1 MKGIGKGDIA
11 TGAMDSQY
19 RPNCHFKIPSPAEVL
34 KPYANSELPR
44 NQKFPPNYR
53 DFLIFCAFVDFCAGI
68 PLPRLVIDTAPD
80 FATGFTPK
88 SQISPG
94 GELRMGAF

>member
-53 DFLIFCAFVDFCAGI
+53 DFYFLRF
-68 PLPRLVIDTAPD
+68 R
-80 FATGFTPK
+80 GFLFGPVFRFRGLLLTTP
-88 SQISPG
+88 P
-94 GELRMGAF
+94 